1 MNRKTKRLTLITF
14 DLFVI
19 FFSHMVSYIFFNELV
34 EITLR
39 SFGIHLLLVMLIY
52 ILFGLLIKI
61 FDKINRFTSI
71 RETLIHA
78 VLVTTSYIT
87 ATVLYE
93 VFGNGKS
100 FRLVA
105 LAYLMAVI
113 IIPISRVAWRLIT
126 EHQIK
131 RQNISNNTRKTKPLR
146 TVIVGAGSGGAI
158 FARTIRMRSDIEL
171 VGFLDDDR
179 DKKGTTVYGYPVI
192 GKIQD
197 LEKVVNK
204 YDVEQITIAIPSLSN
219 DEMRDIVQEARK
231 TKVKTNQMPYVEDVL
246 SGNYSIDEFKEIEVT
261 DILGRDEVELDT
273 KAIGNQVIGKTVLV
287 SGAGGSI
294 GSEIVRQVVKFS
306 PAKIILMGHGEFSI
320 YKIEKEI
327 RQFKDRTFEVLPVIA
342 DIQDRERI
350 FEVMHIYQ
358 PDIVYHAAAH
368 KHVPLMEA
376 NPREAVKNNVFGTKN
391 LAEAAKDA
399 KVKSFVMVSTDK
411 AVNPPNVMGATK
423 RIAEMIVT
431 GLNEEGKT
439 NFVAVRFGNVL
450 NSSGSVVPVF
460 KEQIEKGGPITV
472 TDFRMTRY
480 FMTIPEASR
489 LVMQAGA
496 LAKGGE
502 VFVLDMG
509 DPVKIYDLA
518 KQMVWLSGYTEDE
531 IRIVESGI
539 RPGEK
544 LYEELLADDENTEEQ
559 IFEKIFVGKVHNLP
573 LQKVKAFISILDTLE
588 DKELKEALV
597 KFANNTYEENSVVIA
612 ELTDGLFLENI
623 EFQGE

>member
-1 MNRKTKRLTLITF
+1 MNRRTKRLVLMTF

-19 FFSHMVSYIFFNELV
+19 FLAHVTSYFFFNELV
-34 EITLR
+34 AITPR
-39 SFGIHLLLVMLIY
+39 AFIIHLIFVMLIY
-52 ILFGLLIKI
+52 IVLGSFVKI

-78 VLVTTSYIT
+78 LLVTMTYIM
-87 ATVLYE
+87 ATFLYE
-93 VFGNGKS
+93 ILGSGKS
-100 FRLVA
+100 YRLVA
-105 LAYLMAVI
+105 LSYLVAVI
-113 IIPISRVAWRLIT
+113 LIPLSRVGWRIIMEHRLKREQNPKNGERTEPIRTLI
-126 EHQIK
+126 I
-131 RQNISNNTRKTKPLR
+131 
-146 TVIVGAGSGGAI
+146 GAGSAGAL
-158 FARTIRMRSDIEL
+158 FIRSIRLRSDIRV
-171 VGFLDDDR
+171 VGILDDDR
-179 DKKGTTVYGYPVI
+179 DKQNTTVYGYPII
-192 GKIQD
+192 GTISDLQKIVD
-197 LEKVVNK
+197 R
-204 YDVEQITIAIPSLSN
+204 YDVQQITIAIPSLSN
-219 DEMRDIVQEARK
+219 EEMKEIVTEARK
-231 TKVKTNQMPYVEDVL
+231 TNVKTNQMPYIEDVL
-246 SGNYSIDEFKEIEVT
+246 SGDYQLDEFKEIEVT

-273 KAIGNQVIGKTVLV
+273 QVIGKQVVGKTVLV

-294 GSEIVRQVVKFS
+294 GSEIVRQIAKFS
-306 PAKIILMGHGEFSI
+306 PEKIILLGHGEFSI
-320 YKIEKEI
+320 YQIEKEI
-327 RQFKDRTFEVLPVIA
+327 KQFKDRTFEIVPIIA

-350 FEVMHIYQ
+350 FEVMETYQ

-376 NPREAVKNNVFGTKN
+376 NPREAVKNNIFGTKN
-391 LAEAAKDA
+391 LAEAAKVA
-399 KVKSFVMVSTDK
+399 QVKAFVMVSTDK

-431 GLNEEGKT
+431 GLNEKGKT

-502 VFVLDMG
+502 IFVLDMG
-509 DPVKIYDLA
+509 EPVKIAELA
-518 KQMVWLSGYTEDE
+518 RQMIWLSGHTEDE
-531 IRIVESGI
+531 IEIVESGI

-544 LYEELLADDENTEEQ
+544 LYEELLADDENTAEQ

-573 LQKVKAFISILDTLE
+573 IHQVNKFIHSLE
-588 DKELKEALV
+588 ALSTDELKEVLV
-597 KFANNTYEENSVVIA
+597 QFANNTYEENQEVIE
-612 ELTDGLFLENI
+612 ELET
-623 EFQGE
+623 